1 MKKAIRLLTGFFIAV
16 TLVMC
21 REQDEDSTTQNAKSR
36 DSIKDSVVQKSKKY
50 IKGCF
55 PVYRNDRYPIDSV
68 PFDQITHLTICFAWP
83 NADATLYT
91 SEIIDI
97 DHIVSKCHQNGV
109 KAILNIG
116 GANVGE
122 SFPTISIDSVLRE
135 KFITNLTK
143 YVDDHKL
150 DGVEI
155 DWEYWP
161 TPEKVDTLVSNGIV
175 LLFRDLRSALPS
187 NLALSYDVFPTNW
200 YGKHY
205 PTELIDYTD
214 EIVIMPFCATGPWSK
229 IGHHSPHSFVEES
242 YNYWISRI
250 GVENKHKVV
259 VSTPF
264 FGFNFRN
271 NHTKGNDS
279 TATSIDYRD
288 LLSEHPEAYLNDTII
303 TDSSIIFHNGV
314 KTFGQ
319 KIDFIK
325 EYDLKGISIWEISAD
340 QGTKDKSLLKY
351 IHSELNR

>member
-1 MKKAIRLLTGFFIAV
+1 MKNKIKLITGLFIALS
-16 TLVMC
+16 LVMC
-21 REQDEDSTTQNAKSR
+21 TDKQDTSTSQNDKSL
-36 DSIKDSVVQKSKKY
+36 SVSKDSLVQQNKKY

-55 PVYRNDRYPIDSV
+55 PVYKNDTYPIDSV

-83 NADATLYT
+83 NSDGTLYT
-91 SEIIDI
+91 SEINDI
-97 DHIVSKCHQNGV
+97 DNIVAKCHQNNV

-116 GANVGE
+116 GEGVGE
-122 SFPTISIDSVLRE
+122 SFPTVSIDSVLRE
-135 KFITNLTK
+135 KFITNLTN
-143 YVDDHKL
+143 YTIDHKL

-161 TPEKVDTLVSNGIV
+161 TPEKVDTMVSKGIV
-175 LLFRDLRSALPS
+175 LLFRDLRSALPN

-205 PTELIDYTD
+205 PAELIDYAD
-214 EIVIMPFCATGPWSK
+214 EIVIMPFCATGPWSE

-250 GVENKHKVV
+250 GEENKHKVV
-259 VSTPF
+259 ISTPF

-271 NHTKGNDS
+271 DHTKGNDS
-279 TATSIDYRD
+279 TVTSIDYCE
-288 LLSEHPEAYLNDTII
+288 LLSEHPEAYLNDTIK
-303 TDSSIIFHNGV
+303 TDSSIIFHNGI

-325 EYDLKGISIWEISAD
+325 EHDLKGISIWEISAD
-340 QGTKDKSLLKY
+340 HGTKDKSLLKY
-351 IHSELNR
+351 INKELNR